1 MTTITELW
9 VTAADL
15 PAAARWDGQHDGAVT
30 LDDTGVVLVAGGADA
45 AGTAVKQSAFYD
57 PADDKWHPAG
67 ALGKARRLHTM
78 TRLADGK
85 VLVAGGLGAAGEQLA
100 DAEVFDPKTHS
111 WAPASGPM
119 AQVRWGHSAT
129 LLPDG
134 TVLVAGGTAIR
145 AGSTVHALRSAERY
159 HPDTGTWT
167 AAADMTDARTGHTS
181 LPLAGGAVLVCGGAA
196 PVGATDDPALAF
208 CELYD
213 PAHDRW
219 APTGSLTH
227 GRRHHQATRLSDHGV
242 LFTGGA
248 APGAPG
254 GGPFDPFSQRTAER
268 FDLTTGIWTPVKDM
282 PSGRA
287 LHRAVLLGDG
297 TVLVVGGGT
306 GDRDEA
312 GFRSAVLYNATGD
325 TWTPLPGLAN
335 GRSSFA
341 ATLSAGQ
348 VLVAGGVARS
358 GLAAADPAT
367 TELTASTEI
376 FTAGS
381 AA

>member
-1 MTTITELW
+1 
-9 VTAADL
+9 
-15 PAAARWDGQHDGAVT
+15 
-30 LDDTGVVLVAGGADA
+30 
-45 AGTAVKQSAFYD
+45 
-57 PADDKWHPAG
+57 
-67 ALGKARRLHTM
+67 
-78 TRLADGK
+78 
-85 VLVAGGLGAAGEQLA
+85 
-100 DAEVFDPKTHS
+100 
-111 WAPASGPM
+111 
-119 AQVRWGHSAT
+119 
-129 LLPDG
+129 
-134 TVLVAGGTAIR
+134 
-145 AGSTVHALRSAERY
+145 
-159 HPDTGTWT
+159 
-167 AAADMTDARTGHTS
+167 
-181 LPLAGGAVLVCGGAA
+181 LAGGAVLVCGGAA

-242 LFTGGA
+242 LVTGGA